1 MTTGIL
7 YIALAGITIFVII
20 NTITI
25 TISQKLVHLLYVGGL
40 LLNVKGNIKQ
50 VTKYKFEKTDIFVLW
65 AWQWFVYVHLQN

>member
-7 YIALAGITIFVII
+7 YIALAGITLFVII

>member
-1 MTTGIL
+1 MTTGIP

-25 TISQKLVHLLYVGGL
+25 TISQKLIHLLYVGGL

>member
-25 TISQKLVHLLYVGGL
+25 TISQKLIHLLYVGGL